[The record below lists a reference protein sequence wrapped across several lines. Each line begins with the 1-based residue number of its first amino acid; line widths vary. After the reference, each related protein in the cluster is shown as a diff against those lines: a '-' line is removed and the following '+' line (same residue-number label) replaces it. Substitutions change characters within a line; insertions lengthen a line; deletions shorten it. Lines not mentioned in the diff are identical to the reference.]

1 MRRIVKKM
9 LGLGMAVALVVGIV
23 PLGTAKAADVIE
35 EIEID
40 PGFDGY
46 AAGDEPFI
54 TPTIHDDR
62 LEINYLA
69 WVCEADR
76 TYEISSEKM
85 EDPYAI
91 FGYTNFASF
100 EAGKSYAL
108 VLSVAVKKKVG
119 SFAENVKHVHF
130 QDAEMTITENDT
142 YYIATG
148 TLETIT
154 PNESGGLETLKEEN
168 KITVKKTKVT
178 LKYKKKKQ
186 TYKLGATSVGN
197 SVLTYKSNNK
207 KIKVSASG
215 KVTIPAK
222 WKGTV
227 KITIKSPDDSLYT
240 ASKLVVTIKVKK

>member
-69 WVCEADR
+69 WVCEADK
-76 TYEISSEKM
+76 TYAIGSELI
-85 EDPYAI
+85 DPYAK
-91 FGYTNFASF
+91 FGYTKFTTF
-100 EAGKSYAL
+100 EAGKTYDL
-108 VLSVAVKKKVG
+108 VLSAAVKKEVG
-119 SFAENVKHVHF
+119 SFSENVKHIVF
-130 QDAEMTITENDT
+130 QDAKMTLSETET

-148 TLETIT
+148 TLESIT
-154 PNESGGLETLKEEN
+154 PTESGGLETIKEEN